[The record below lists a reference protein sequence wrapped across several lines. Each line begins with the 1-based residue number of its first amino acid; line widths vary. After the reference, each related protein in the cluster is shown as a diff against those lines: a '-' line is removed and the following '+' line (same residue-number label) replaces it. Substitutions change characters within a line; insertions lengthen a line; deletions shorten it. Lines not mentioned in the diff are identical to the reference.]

1 MSPESMKKTIKPERN
16 QTVQSMTISR
26 KKEPTD
32 SVPMTI
38 SGSGKKTI
46 RATGKPLMKSGST
59 EMKDSAR

>member
-38 SGSGKKTI
+38 SGSGKKMI
-46 RATGKPLMKSGST
+46 KATGKPLMKSGST
-59 EMKDSAR
+59 EMTDSAR